1 MSQVIYRI
9 EESVIFSPEDTGLYR
24 QNQADNVVAISNAAA
39 RLFTLLIKNKGN
51 IVERDTILEKV
62 WDEYGLQASNNNL
75 NQCLSTLRRIIKN
88 MGIDKNIIETIPKVG
103 LRISHAVQIEEIN
116 LQPPTRL
123 AADTPPKPVGHTR
136 KNIKKKLFYSALLV
150 GLLLMLSLFLNVFHL
165 YNNLQDSQA
174 SLSLSQSYFP
184 LRHGELCAA
193 PPTETPLLTTLSFS
207 KPL

>member
-24 QNQADNVVAISNAAA
+24 HNQTDNVVAISSAAA
-39 RLFTLLIKNKGN
+39 RLFTLLIKNRGN

-103 LRISHAVQIEEIN
+103 LRISHAIQIEEIN
-116 LQPPTRL
+116 LQPPMQP
-123 AADTPPKPVGHTR
+123 TPDKAPASVGRTR
-136 KNIKKKLFYSALLV
+136 KKIKKKLFYSALLV
-150 GLLLMLSLFLNVFHL
+150 GLLLMLSLFFNVFHL
-165 YNNLQDSQA
+165 YNNLQDAQT
-174 SLSLSQSYFP
+174 SLSRIYSPLDQSA
-184 LRHGELCAA
+184 LCDAQPA
-193 PPTETPLLTTLSFS
+193 EMPLLSTLSFN
-207 KPL
+207 KPH

>member
-24 QNQADNVVAISNAAA
+24 HNQTDNVVAISSAAA
-39 RLFTLLIKNKGN
+39 RLFTLLLKNRGN

-103 LRISHAVQIEEIN
+103 LRISHAIQIEEIN
-116 LQPPTRL
+116 LQPPTLPASDKVPTSPRR
-123 AADTPPKPVGHTR
+123 AR
-136 KNIKKKLFYSALLV
+136 KKIKKKLFYSALLV
-150 GLLLMLSLFLNVFHL
+150 GLLLMLSLFFNVFHL
-165 YNNLQDSQA
+165 YNNFQDAQT
-174 SLSLSQSYFP
+174 SLSSLHSP
-184 LRHGELCAA
+184 LCAVPSA
-193 PPTETPLLTTLSFS
+193 EMPLLSTLSFN
-207 KPL
+207 KPH